1 MSCEAREES
10 ELYSNTQAQR
20 DSSFQSKSTPEELLW
35 THGQGSKPTNRTGTP
50 SPNPQGHVHRMRTSV
65 ERTQKQPLSSD
76 LRGDCSEKN
85 EASVRIAVDNDK
97 TRHQS

>member
-20 DSSFQSKSTPEELLW
+20 NSSFQSEVDTRRTIALW

-50 SPNPQGHVHRMRTSV
+50 SPNPEGHVHRMWTSV
-65 ERTQKQPLSSD
+65 EMSQKAALCPQ
-76 LRGDCSEKN
+76 
-85 EASVRIAVDNDK
+85 
-97 TRHQS
+97 T